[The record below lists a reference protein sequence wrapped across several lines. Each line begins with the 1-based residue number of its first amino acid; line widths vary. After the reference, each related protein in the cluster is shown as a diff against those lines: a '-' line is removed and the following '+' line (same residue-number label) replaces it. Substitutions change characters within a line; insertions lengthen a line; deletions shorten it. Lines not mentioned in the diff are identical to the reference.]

1 MSILNKI
8 NAAATTEKS
17 NTDRG
22 QVKTLII
29 ALLSYCKHTNQ
40 TLTAKQVANLVR
52 EYIPT
57 AKTTHGS
64 VADYRHNLATG
75 LFDYVSEE
83 VATATLKRFEDG
95 LNYEGMTYG
104 NIEAAV
110 ETAANVVTNVTAP
123 TAPWS
128 ADDLNYSQ
136 PKKKRNRK
144 AK

>member
-8 NAAATTEKS
+8 NAAATTGKS

-22 QVKTLII
+22 QVKALVI

-40 TLTAKQVANLVR
+40 TLSAKQIATLVR

-75 LFDYVSEE
+75 LFDYVSEAE
-83 VATATLKRFEDG
+83 ATATLKQFEERAA
-95 LNYEGMTYG
+95 YEGMTYG
-104 NIEAAV
+104 NLEETE
-110 ETAANVVTNVTAP
+110 ETAANSVTV
-123 TAPWS
+123 
-128 ADDLNYSQ
+128 
-136 PKKKRNRK
+136 
-144 AK
+144 

>member
-8 NAAATTEKS
+8 NAAATTGKA

-40 TLTAKQVANLVR
+40 TLTAKQVASLVR

-75 LFDYVSEE
+75 LFDYVSEAE
-83 VATATLKRFEDG
+83 ATETLKQFEERAV
-95 LNYEGMTYG
+95 YEGMTYG
-104 NIEAAV
+104 NLEETE
-110 ETAANVVTNVTAP
+110 ETAVNSIVKP

-128 ADDLNYSQ
+128 ANDIIYNRNA
-136 PKKKRNRK
+136 KRVRK

>member
-8 NAAATTEKS
+8 NAAAATGKS

-40 TLTAKQVANLVR
+40 TLSAKQIATLVR

-64 VADYRHNLATG
+64 VADYRHNLAAG
-75 LFDYVSEE
+75 LFDYVSEAE
-83 VATATLKRFEDG
+83 ATATLKQFEERAV
-95 LNYEGMTYG
+95 YEGMTYG
-104 NIEAAV
+104 NLEETEETEA
-110 ETAANVVTNVTAP
+110 NSVTVQA
-123 TAPWS
+123 APWS
-128 ADDLNYSQ
+128 AADLNYSQ
-136 PKKKRNRK
+136 PKAKRVRK
-144 AK
+144 VK